1 MDDKTLVSLSRR
13 LSRHLRHEPGAIG
26 IELGPGGWTG
36 VDALPAALACHGRG
50 LSRAELAEVLARN
63 DKQRFAF
70 DEAGRRIRANQGH
83 NVAVDL
89 GLAVVPPPEI
99 LYHGTVARFLPSI
112 RSAGPMPM
120 NRHAVHL
127 SATVHTKIRVGSGR
141 GKPVVLEVAAG
152 EMARSG
158 HEFRRRANGV
168 RLAGRVPPEFL
179 HEAD

>member
-83 NVAVDL
+83 NV
-89 GLAVVPPPEI
+89 
-99 LYHGTVARFLPSI
+99 PSI
-112 RSAGPMPM
+112 LAWPWCHPRRSSITAPSRGSC
-120 NRHAVHL
+120 R
-127 SATVHTKIRVGSGR
+127 RSGR
-141 GKPVVLEVAAG
+141 
-152 EMARSG
+152 RD
-158 HEFRRRANGV
+158 RCR
-168 RLAGRVPPEFL
+168 
-179 HEAD
+179 